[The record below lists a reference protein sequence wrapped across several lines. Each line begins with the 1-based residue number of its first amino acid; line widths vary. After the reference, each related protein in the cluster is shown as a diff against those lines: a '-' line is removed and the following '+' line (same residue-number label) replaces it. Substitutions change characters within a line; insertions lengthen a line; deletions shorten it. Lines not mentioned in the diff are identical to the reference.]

1 MSGSRSKK
9 TSQRLHQHHWLLH
22 QRRRQTA
29 KRTITP
35 RQSHR
40 HQRVWPKCHRRTPR
54 PRRAAGRRSSKASRG
69 RQRTW
74 PWLRWRNGKTQK
86 QKRMELQSNCHWICI
101 WSSSPD
107 AIPAHDDGE
116 NLVGFWRRET
126 QGHHDPLFSSLLQE
140 RTEMARMAEEVA
152 RQTAEMAIRQMACE
166 GQSIKLSLGSQE
178 LLEEPEVE

>member
-22 QRRRQTA
+22 QCRRQTA
-29 KRTITP
+29 KRTTTL
-35 RQSHR
+35 RQRHR

-54 PRRAAGRRSSKASRG
+54 PRRAAGRRSLKASRG

-86 QKRMELQSNCHWICI
+86 QKRMELEMYLVLQSRCNSGSWWWRKSSWILGKRNPG
-101 WSSSPD
+101 SGSRQD
-107 AIPAHDDGE
+107 
-116 NLVGFWRRET
+116 
-126 QGHHDPLFSSLLQE
+126 HHDLLFSSLLQE
-140 RTEMARMAEEVA
+140 RMEMARMAEEVA